1 MKNYE
6 INDETI
12 AIISKGDKSKVITLN
27 NEFIVEKPGYK
38 ILDDSCKFYG
48 SSYLGR
54 LHSVKEMLSG
64 RYKLP
69 IIVAE
74 SENMIFFPTKSSLEP
89 DCCWINYSLIKNYQ
103 KTSEIVT
110 KIRFYNNSE
119 KEFAISKISLENQM
133 NRSLRL
139 QSILRQ
145 RHLNYKNIKYMDF

>member
-54 LHSVKEMLSG
+54 LHSVKEML
-64 RYKLP
+64 
-69 IIVAE
+69 
-74 SENMIFFPTKSSLEP
+74 
-89 DCCWINYSLIKNYQ
+89 
-103 KTSEIVT
+103 
-110 KIRFYNNSE
+110 
-119 KEFAISKISLENQM
+119 
-133 NRSLRL
+133 
-139 QSILRQ
+139 
-145 RHLNYKNIKYMDF
+145 

>member
-1 MKNYE
+1 
-6 INDETI
+6 
-12 AIISKGDKSKVITLN
+12 
-27 NEFIVEKPGYK
+27 
-38 ILDDSCKFYG
+38 
-48 SSYLGR
+48 
-54 LHSVKEMLSG
+54 MLSAS
-64 RYKLP
+64 YKLP

-110 KIRFYNNSE
+110 RIRFYNNSE
-119 KEFAISKISLENQM
+119 KEFIISKISLENQM

-145 RHLNYKNIKYMDF
+145 RHLNYKNTKFINF

>member
-12 AIISKGDKSKVITLN
+12 AIISKGNKSQVITLN
-27 NEFIVEKPGYK
+27 DEFIVEKSGYK

-54 LHSVKEMLSG
+54 LHSVKEMLSAS
-64 RYKLP
+64 YKLP

-103 KTSEIVT
+103 KTSEIIT

-119 KEFAISKISLENQM
+119 K
-133 NRSLRL
+133 
-139 QSILRQ
+139 
-145 RHLNYKNIKYMDF
+145 